1 MKDSFRI
8 FMVYDLLVLLV
19 LLISITCNGQT
30 TVNDKTFNTT
40 QNGISVVEFCAE
52 WNEANQCNWI
62 KDIVNAKSYRIDLES
77 QTAKDY
83 KIKVLPTLIVF
94 NDGEEIKRFEG
105 NISFKICPK
114 RTPKKVQKVV
124 NNLIANKL

>member
-1 MKDSFRI
+1 MKDSLRI
-8 FMVYDLLVLLV
+8 FFVYAILILFVLLFS
-19 LLISITCNGQT
+19 LTCNSQT

-40 QNGISVVEFCAE
+40 QIGVSVVEFCAE

-114 RTPKKVQKVV
+114 RTPKKIQKLV
-124 NNLIANKL
+124 NNL

>member
-1 MKDSFRI
+1 MKHLKLI
-8 FMVYDLLVLLV
+8 LLTLFLFVGM
-19 LLISITCNGQT
+19 SATSQT
-30 TVNDKTFNTT
+30 VKVRYFN
-40 QNGISVVEFCAE
+40 AE

>member
-8 FMVYDLLVLLV
+8 FIVYAILILFVLFF
-19 LLISITCNGQT
+19 SITCNSQT

-40 QNGISVVEFCAE
+40 QTGISIVEFCAE

-114 RTPKKVQKVV
+114 RTPKKIQKLV
-124 NNLIANKL
+124 NNL

>member
-1 MKDSFRI
+1 MKDSLRI
-8 FMVYDLLVLLV
+8 FFVYAILILFVLLFS
-19 LLISITCNGQT
+19 LTCNSQT

-40 QNGISVVEFCAE
+40 QVGVSVVEFCAE

-114 RTPKKVQKVV
+114 RTPKKIQKLV
-124 NNLIANKL
+124 NNL

>member
-8 FMVYDLLVLLV
+8 FIVYAILTLFVLFF
-19 LLISITCNGQT
+19 SITCNSQT

-40 QNGISVVEFCAE
+40 QTGISIVEFCAE

-114 RTPKKVQKVV
+114 RTPKKIQKLV
-124 NNLIANKL
+124 NNL